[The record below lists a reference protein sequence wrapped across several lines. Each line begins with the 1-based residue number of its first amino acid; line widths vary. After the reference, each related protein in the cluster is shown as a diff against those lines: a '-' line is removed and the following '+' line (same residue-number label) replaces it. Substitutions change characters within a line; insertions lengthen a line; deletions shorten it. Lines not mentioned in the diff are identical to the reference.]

1 MLSKIKK
8 ILLISL
14 GVPVLAFIGLV
25 IYEITIGLPESPSK
39 EVKKLVVLPSK
50 SPSRVLPQKKPSAV
64 LSSKPLPKEVKELAV
79 CIFTREPEE
88 TWPDETVSDPPIGNV
103 ELIKKSE
110 IKTFDVFGSNIREV
124 IISMGENG
132 PVQTT
137 GYGAGKRGAASLA
150 AGFGYRWFTKNTADG
165 CILTR
170 ASATIDITLKL
181 PKWVDKASAT
191 VQDQKMWDLYQKFVK
206 RHEQGHINI
215 ALKAAREFQA
225 ELAQPQSAPSC
236 PELGDK
242 INVLVEAARQKKKE
256 ANADYHKRTD
266 FGNTQVPHESTQ
278 TKSVFPFTCN
288 WSEINI

>member
-1 MLSKIKK
+1 MIG
-8 ILLISL
+8 L
-14 GVPVLAFIGLV
+14 GVPILAFVGLV
-25 IYEITIGLPESPSK
+25 IYEMTIGLPKSPPK
-39 EVKKLVVLPSK
+39 EVKKSAVLPSK
-50 SPSRVLPQKKPSAV
+50 SPLKTLPQKSSSAV
-64 LSSKPLPKEVKELAV
+64 LPPKPTPKEVKKPTACV
-79 CIFTREPEE
+79 FTRDPVE
-88 TWPDETVSDPPIGNV
+88 TWPDETVNDPPIGNV

-124 IISMGENG
+124 LISIGENG

-150 AGFGYRWFTKNTADG
+150 AGFGYRWFTKDTADG

-170 ASATIDITLKL
+170 ASAIIDITLKL
-181 PKWVDKASAT
+181 PNWVDEASAT
-191 VQDQKMWDLYQKFVK
+191 IQDQKMWDLYQKFVK

-242 INVLVEAARQKKKE
+242 INVLLEAAKQKKTE
-256 ANADYHKRTD
+256 DNADYHKRTD

-278 TKSVFPFTCN
+278 TKTVFPFTCN